1 MEGIKDAITKLAY
14 AKGFYNR
21 DPTAA
26 ASAIHDVIGK
36 YEFMGDARIPTAN
49 SGTVKPAIR
58 RVLGSMDETN
68 IQVPA
73 QAGQPGMPSAREYV
87 ESIKA
92 APHWITSPDGKGLML
107 QDNYQRF
114 VRDKSGRPVSIPFDG
129 PTVPLSRNAPPQAA
143 PAAPP
148 VAKQRRSLEDIFGG
162 R

>member
-1 MEGIKDAITKLAY
+1 
-14 AKGFYNR
+14 
-21 DPTAA
+21 
-26 ASAIHDVIGK
+26 
-36 YEFMGDARIPTAN
+36 
-49 SGTVKPAIR
+49 
-58 RVLGSMDETN
+58 
-68 IQVPA
+68 
-73 QAGQPGMPSAREYV
+73 MPSAREYV